1 MIFIGPFP
9 KPVHGQSLAT
19 QSMFEFFSKA
29 GFNQKKIDVSATG
42 IKKIIAHLYAFV
54 VILFSEKTSVY
65 ISLNSN
71 NGLILNVLLVLAAR
85 LKNSNLYLHYHAYD
99 HIRRRS
105 KVLYWLTKL
114 AGKRAC
120 HIVLGQTMA
129 NDLQKSVG
137 FQLDTFVLNNS
148 KLIEQNKFHAQP
160 KESVIRLGH
169 LSNLTKEKGLTA
181 TIDTAIYLKNYFS
194 IELHLAGPATS
205 EYVQEE
211 IKRAKDALGEN
222 LEYLGP
228 LYGENKDK
236 FYSDIDY
243 FIFPSQYKNEAE
255 PLVVLEALSAGVP
268 VIASQIGCITDDIGY
283 SGGIS
288 LSIDEAFKS
297 NVKDYLNQI
306 EKDTNYSKASMDAK
320 NRFEEL
326 LVISKDQ
333 LQLLVE
339 RMRKD

>member
-19 QSMFEFFSKA
+19 QSMFEFFLQV
-29 GFNQKKIDVSATG
+29 GFALKKVDVSATG
-42 IKKIIAHLYAFV
+42 LKKVIMHIYAFFI
-54 VILFSEKTSVY
+54 ILFSAKTSVY

-71 NGLILNVLLVLAAR
+71 NGLILSVLLVLAAR
-85 LKNSNLYLHYHAYD
+85 LKGSSLYLHYHAYD
-99 HIRRRS
+99 HIRRQS

-114 AGKRAC
+114 AGKNAC
-120 HIVLGQTMA
+120 HIVLGETMA
-129 NDLQKSVG
+129 RDLRKCTD
-137 FQLDTFVLNNS
+137 FELDTCIVNNS
-148 KLIEQNKFHAQP
+148 KLIQLNSSAEKQRSKFI
-160 KESVIRLGH
+160 KIGH
-169 LSNLTKEKGLTA
+169 LSNLTKEKGLTDS
-181 TIDTAIYLKNYFS
+181 IDTAIYLKDFFLIKLY
-194 IELHLAGPATS
+194 LAGPATS

-268 VIASQIGCITDDIGY
+268 VIASQIGCIADDIGY

>member
-19 QSMFEFFSKA
+19 QSMFEFFLQV
-29 GFNQKKIDVSATG
+29 GFALKKVDVSATG
-42 IKKIIAHLYAFV
+42 LKKVIMHIYAFFI
-54 VILFSEKTSVY
+54 ILFSAKTSVY

-71 NGLILNVLLVLAAR
+71 NGLILSVLLVLAAR
-85 LKNSNLYLHYHAYD
+85 LKGSSLYLHYHAYD
-99 HIRRRS
+99 HIRRQS

-114 AGKRAC
+114 AGKNAC
-120 HIVLGQTMA
+120 HIVLGETMA
-129 NDLQKSVG
+129 RDLRKCTD
-137 FQLDTFVLNNS
+137 FELDTCIVNNS
-148 KLIEQNKFHAQP
+148 KLIQLNSPAEKQRSKFI
-160 KESVIRLGH
+160 KIGH
-169 LSNLTKEKGLTA
+169 LSNLTKEKGLTDS
-181 TIDTAIYLKNYFS
+181 IDTAIYLNDFFLIKLY
-194 IELHLAGPATS
+194 LAGPATS

-268 VIASQIGCITDDIGY
+268 VIASQIGCIADDIGY

>member
-19 QSMFEFFSKA
+19 QSMFEFFSQA

-42 IKKIIAHLYAFV
+42 IKKIIAHLYAFI

-205 EYVQEE
+205 EYVNDE
-211 IKRAKDALGEN
+211 IQRAKAAFGES
-222 LEYLGP
+222 LKYLGP
-228 LYGENKDK
+228 LYGQDKDQ
-236 FYSDIDY
+236 FYASIDY

-255 PLVVLEALSAGVP
+255 PLVVLEALAAGVP
-268 VIASQIGCITDDIGY
+268 VIASRIGCIADDIG
-283 SGGIS
+283 SVGGIS
-288 LSIDEAFKS
+288 L
-297 NVKDYLNQI
+297 NVDDHFAYNTKMYLYEI
-306 EKDTNYSKASMDAK
+306 ENNLQYSQASFDAK
-320 NRFEEL
+320 QRFIEL
-326 LVISKDQ
+326 LEISTNQ
-333 LQLLVE
+333 LNLLSK
-339 RMRKD
+339 RMSEV

>member
-1 MIFIGPFP
+1 
-9 KPVHGQSLAT
+9 
-19 QSMFEFFSKA
+19 MFEFFSKA

-205 EYVQEE
+205 EYVNDE
-211 IKRAKDALGEN
+211 IQRAKAAFGES
-222 LEYLGP
+222 LKYLGP
-228 LYGENKDK
+228 LYGQDKDQ
-236 FYSDIDY
+236 FYASIDY

-268 VIASQIGCITDDIGY
+268 VIASNIGCISDDID
-283 SGGIS
+283 STGGIS
-288 LSIDEAFKS
+288 LSMDENFKPK
-297 NVKDYLNQI
+297 VKHYLSQI
-306 EKDTNYSKASMDAK
+306 EHENKYFQASINAK
-320 NRFEEL
+320 NRFLEL
-326 LVISKDQ
+326 LMTSQDQ
-333 LQLLVE
+333 LELLVE

>member
-19 QSMFEFFSKA
+19 QSMFEFFSQA

-71 NGLILNVLLVLAAR
+71 NGLILNVLLVVAAR

-137 FQLDTFVLNNS
+137 FELDTFVLNNS

-205 EYVQEE
+205 EYVNDE
-211 IKRAKDALGEN
+211 IQRAKAAFGES
-222 LEYLGP
+222 LKYLGP
-228 LYGENKDK
+228 LYGQDKDQ
-236 FYSDIDY
+236 FYASIDY

-255 PLVVLEALSAGVP
+255 PLVVLEALAAGVP
-268 VIASQIGCITDDIGY
+268 VIASNIGCISDDID
-283 SGGIS
+283 STGGIS
-288 LSIDEAFKS
+288 LSMDENFKPK
-297 NVKDYLNQI
+297 VKHYLSQI
-306 EKDTNYSKASMDAK
+306 EHENKYFQASINAK
-320 NRFEEL
+320 NRFLEL
-326 LVISKDQ
+326 LMTSQDQ
-333 LQLLVE
+333 LELLVE

>member
-19 QSMFEFFSKA
+19 QSMFEFFLQV
-29 GFNQKKIDVSATG
+29 GFALKKVDVSATG
-42 IKKIIAHLYAFV
+42 LKKVIMHIYAFFI
-54 VILFSEKTSVY
+54 ILFSAKTSVY

-71 NGLILNVLLVLAAR
+71 NGLILSVLLVLAAR
-85 LKNSNLYLHYHAYD
+85 LKGSSLYLHYHAYD
-99 HIRRRS
+99 HIRRQS

-114 AGKRAC
+114 AGKNAC
-120 HIVLGQTMA
+120 HIVLGETMA
-129 NDLQKSVG
+129 RDLRKCTD
-137 FQLDTFVLNNS
+137 FELDTCIVNNS
-148 KLIEQNKFHAQP
+148 KLIQLNSSAEKQRSKFI
-160 KESVIRLGH
+160 KIGH
-169 LSNLTKEKGLTA
+169 LSNLTKEKGLTDS
-181 TIDTAIYLKNYFS
+181 IDTAIYLNDFFLIKLY
-194 IELHLAGPATS
+194 LAGPATS

>member
-19 QSMFEFFSKA
+19 QSMFEFFLQV
-29 GFNQKKIDVSATG
+29 GFALKKVDVSATG
-42 IKKIIAHLYAFV
+42 LKKVIMHIYAFFI
-54 VILFSEKTSVY
+54 ILFSAKTSVY

-71 NGLILNVLLVLAAR
+71 NGLILSVLLVLAAR
-85 LKNSNLYLHYHAYD
+85 LKGSSLYLHYHAYD
-99 HIRRRS
+99 HIRRQS

-114 AGKRAC
+114 AGKNAC
-120 HIVLGQTMA
+120 HIVLGETMA
-129 NDLQKSVG
+129 RDLRKCTD
-137 FQLDTFVLNNS
+137 FELDTCIVNNS
-148 KLIEQNKFHAQP
+148 KLIQLNSSAEKQRSKFI
-160 KESVIRLGH
+160 KIGH
-169 LSNLTKEKGLTA
+169 LSNLTKEKGLTDS
-181 TIDTAIYLKNYFS
+181 IDTAIYLKDFFLIKLY
-194 IELHLAGPATS
+194 LAGPATS

>member
-19 QSMFEFFSKA
+19 QSMYEFFLQA
-29 GFNQKKIDVSATG
+29 GFALKKVDVSATG
-42 IKKIIAHLYAFV
+42 IKKILVHLYACIL
-54 VILFSEKTSVY
+54 ILFSIRSSVY

-71 NGLILNVLLVLAAR
+71 KGLILNILLVIAAR
-85 LKNSNLYLHYHAYD
+85 LKGSALYLHYHAYD
-99 HIRRRS
+99 HIRRQS

-114 AGKRAC
+114 AGKDAC
-120 HIVLGQTMA
+120 HIVLGETMA
-129 NDLQKSVG
+129 KDLRECTD
-137 FQLDTFVLNNS
+137 FEIDTYIVNNS
-148 KLIEQNKFHAQP
+148 KLIQLNSFPQQQRDKYI
-160 KESVIRLGH
+160 KIGH
-169 LSNLTKEKGLTA
+169 LSNLTQEKGLTDS
-181 TIDTAIYLKNYFS
+181 IDTLIYLNKYFPVK
-194 IELHLAGPATS
+194 LFLAGPAAS
-205 EYVQEE
+205 EYVKEE
-211 IKRAKDALGEN
+211 IARARQALGEN

-228 LYGENKDK
+228 LYGKDK
-236 FYSDIDY
+236 DNFYSEIDY

>member
-19 QSMFEFFSKA
+19 QSMFEFFLQV
-29 GFNQKKIDVSATG
+29 GFALKKVDVSATG
-42 IKKIIAHLYAFV
+42 LKKVIMHIYAFFI
-54 VILFSEKTSVY
+54 ILFSAKTSVY

-71 NGLILNVLLVLAAR
+71 NGLILSVLLVLAAR
-85 LKNSNLYLHYHAYD
+85 LKGSSLYLHYHAYD
-99 HIRRRS
+99 HIRRQS

-114 AGKRAC
+114 AGKNAC
-120 HIVLGQTMA
+120 HIVLGETMA
-129 NDLQKSVG
+129 RDLRKCTD
-137 FQLDTFVLNNS
+137 FELDTCIVNNS
-148 KLIEQNKFHAQP
+148 KLIQLNSFAEKQRSKFI
-160 KESVIRLGH
+160 KIGH
-169 LSNLTKEKGLTA
+169 LSNLTKEKGLTDS
-181 TIDTAIYLKNYFS
+181 IDTAIYLKDFFLIKLY
-194 IELHLAGPATS
+194 LAGPATS

>member
-19 QSMFEFFSKA
+19 QSMFEFFLQV
-29 GFNQKKIDVSATG
+29 GFALKKVDVSATG
-42 IKKIIAHLYAFV
+42 LKKVIMHIYAFF
-54 VILFSEKTSVY
+54 IIIFSAKTSVY

-71 NGLILNVLLVLAAR
+71 NGLILSVLLVLAAR
-85 LKNSNLYLHYHAYD
+85 LKGSSLYLHYHAYD
-99 HIRRRS
+99 HIRRQS

-114 AGKRAC
+114 AGKNAC
-120 HIVLGQTMA
+120 HIVLGETMA
-129 NDLQKSVG
+129 RDLRKCTD
-137 FQLDTFVLNNS
+137 FELDTCIVNNS
-148 KLIEQNKFHAQP
+148 KLIQLNSSAEKQRSKFI
-160 KESVIRLGH
+160 KIGH
-169 LSNLTKEKGLTA
+169 LSNLTKEKGLTDS
-181 TIDTAIYLKNYFS
+181 IDTAIYLKDFFLIKLY
-194 IELHLAGPATS
+194 LAGPATS

>member
-19 QSMFEFFSKA
+19 QSMFEFFLQV
-29 GFNQKKIDVSATG
+29 GFALKKVDVSATG
-42 IKKIIAHLYAFV
+42 LKKVIMHIYAFFI
-54 VILFSEKTSVY
+54 ILFSAKTSVY

-71 NGLILNVLLVLAAR
+71 NGLILSVLLVLAAR
-85 LKNSNLYLHYHAYD
+85 LKGSSLYLHYHAYD
-99 HIRRRS
+99 HIRRQS

-114 AGKRAC
+114 AGKNAC
-120 HIVLGQTMA
+120 HIVLGETMA
-129 NDLQKSVG
+129 RDLRKCTD
-137 FQLDTFVLNNS
+137 FELDTCIVNNS
-148 KLIEQNKFHAQP
+148 KLIQLNSSAEKQRSKFI
-160 KESVIRLGH
+160 KIGH
-169 LSNLTKEKGLTA
+169 LSNLTKEKGLTDS
-181 TIDTAIYLKNYFS
+181 IDTAIYLNDFFLIKLY
-194 IELHLAGPATS
+194 LAGPATS

-268 VIASQIGCITDDIGY
+268 VIASQIGCIADDIGY